1 MGLPLEQL
9 TPLLRIITDQHDR
22 YMRDDSFISK
32 AVLRDFLSRSWQ
44 LKKTTIDEL
53 EKEIHSIIADM
64 SWVENQSRLLEG
76 GSAPPVQAG
85 GAAPPFSFSA
95 PAAKNGDRKAV
106 EADNILPEH
115 ENAAK
120 IGSIVRS
127 THICEHG
134 SGDKH
139 VGHRSIRAPGT

>member
-1 MGLPLEQL
+1 MPCG
-9 TPLLRIITDQHDR
+9 
-22 YMRDDSFISK
+22 
-32 AVLRDFLSRSWQ
+32 FLFCPSRPEEAS
-44 LKKTTIDEL
+44 KKTKLRRCESKDEL

-127 THICEHG
+127 NTSASMVAEMLSMWGIDQSVPQAHG
-134 SGDKH
+134 KVSKLSKKG
-139 VGHRSIRAPGT
+139 AF